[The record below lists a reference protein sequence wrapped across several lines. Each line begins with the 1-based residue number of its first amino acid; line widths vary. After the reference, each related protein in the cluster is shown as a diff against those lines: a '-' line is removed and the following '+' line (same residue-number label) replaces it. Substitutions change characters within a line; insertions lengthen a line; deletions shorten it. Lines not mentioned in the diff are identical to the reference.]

1 MASRALATRADALRA
16 PRAAQARVVERE
28 IHAAAAAEA
37 QRAAERSAAKSLRL
51 RCDRARVRPAL
62 RRAMRAAPGRA
73 LRLTCAAN
81 APQARSVLYVLGAGP
96 PGAAQTAQLLSPAQ
110 AHAQDAADA
119 AREALEALRAL
130 RS

>member
-1 MASRALATRADALRA
+1 MR
-16 PRAAQARVVERE
+16 AQARVVERE

-37 QRAAERSAAKSLRL
+37 QRAAERNAAKSLRL

-81 APQARSVLYVLGAGP
+81 ATQARSVLYVLGAGP
-96 PGAAQTAQLLSPAQ
+96 PGAPALAAQLSSPAQ

-130 RS
+130 RG